1 MLAQQRQEQILADI
15 RSRGAVRVADLV
27 VGLDV
32 SDMTIRRDIAD
43 LARRGLVRRVHGGAV
58 DVHHATHE
66 PGFGA
71 KRKLATAEKAVIAR
85 EAITLVTPG
94 SAIALSAGTTTHLLA
109 SLLAADRTLRPLTV
123 VTNSLPAAEALHHPE
138 DRDLTVVLTG
148 GTRTPSDALVGPV
161 ATRAIAA
168 LRVDILF
175 LGVHGMD
182 ADAGLT
188 TPNLLE
194 AETDRALIAA
204 AGTTVVLADRSKWGA
219 VGLSR
224 IADLAEVDALIC
236 DDGLPEEAA
245 AALRDV
251 VGRPRTGDGVGGHQD
266 QPPDDVAQGR
276 GSLLG
281 QAVVADQGVDLGQV
295 GDPAEPDGAPLG
307 AVGQHNCGAGSRD
320 QRSVG
325 LRLEQVRGG
334 QPGLGVHAVHAEEE
348 DVHPQGGDGPGGDGA
363 DQGVRRRARHGR
375 RGRA

>member
-27 VGLDV
+27 VSLDV

-43 LARRGLVRRVHGGAV
+43 LARHGLVRRVHGGAV

-71 KRKLATAEKAVIAR
+71 KRELATAEKAAIAREAIAREAITR

-109 SLLAADRTLRPLTV
+109 RLLAADRTLRPLTV

-182 ADAGLT
+182 AEAGLT

-251 VGRPRTGDGVGGHQD
+251 VGRLVLVPTDTVARTWTA
-266 QPPDDVAQGR
+266 DDAR
-276 GSLLG
+276 PAADPTTPGSG
-281 QAVVADQGVDLGQV
+281 
-295 GDPAEPDGAPLG
+295 PTRE
-307 AVGQHNCGAGSRD
+307 AGT
-320 QRSVG
+320 
-325 LRLEQVRGG
+325 
-334 QPGLGVHAVHAEEE
+334 A
-348 DVHPQGGDGPGGDGA
+348 
-363 DQGVRRRARHGR
+363 
-375 RGRA
+375 

>member
-27 VGLDV
+27 VSLDV

-71 KRKLATAEKAVIAR
+71 KRELATAEKAAIAR
-85 EAITLVTPG
+85 EAVTLVTPG

-109 SLLAADRTLRPLTV
+109 RLLAADRTLRPLTV

-175 LGVHGMD
+175 LGVH
-182 ADAGLT
+182 
-188 TPNLLE
+188 
-194 AETDRALIAA
+194 
-204 AGTTVVLADRSKWGA
+204 
-219 VGLSR
+219 
-224 IADLAEVDALIC
+224 
-236 DDGLPEEAA
+236 
-245 AALRDV
+245 
-251 VGRPRTGDGVGGHQD
+251 
-266 QPPDDVAQGR
+266 
-276 GSLLG
+276 
-281 QAVVADQGVDLGQV
+281 
-295 GDPAEPDGAPLG
+295 
-307 AVGQHNCGAGSRD
+307 
-320 QRSVG
+320 
-325 LRLEQVRGG
+325 
-334 QPGLGVHAVHAEEE
+334 AVHAEEE
-348 DVHPQGGDGPGGDGA
+348 DVHPQRGDGPGGDGA
-363 DQGVRRRARHGR
+363 DQGVRRRARPAGEDDRQVAILRVVQRLGR
-375 RGRA
+375 GQGVGHDGQRAQGAVGGQQPRQQMCGGPCGERDGRPRCDQGDRLAGDRRLLGGGELALGPEARLVGRVMDVDRATVHPADQPMSGQVGDVAPDRHVRDVETDHEVRDPDGASATDVREDLLLPLLRQHAEQYSYTHLTLPTNREV

>member
-27 VGLDV
+27 VSLDV

-43 LARRGLVRRVHGGAV
+43 LVQRGLVRRVHGGAV

-71 KRKLATAEKAVIAR
+71 KRELATAEKAAIAR

-109 SLLAADRTLRPLTV
+109 RLLAADRALRPLTV

-182 ADAGLT
+182 AEAGLT

-224 IADLAEVDALIC
+224 IANLTEVDALIC

-251 VGRPRTGDGVGGHQD
+251 VGRLVLVSTDTATRAWTADDARPAADPTTPGTG
-266 QPPDDVAQGR
+266 PTR
-276 GSLLG
+276 
-281 QAVVADQGVDLGQV
+281 
-295 GDPAEPDGAPLG
+295 
-307 AVGQHNCGAGSRD
+307 
-320 QRSVG
+320 
-325 LRLEQVRGG
+325 
-334 QPGLGVHAVHAEEE
+334 EE
-348 DVHPQGGDGPGGDGA
+348 
-363 DQGVRRRARHGR
+363 
-375 RGRA
+375 GRA

>member
-1 MLAQQRQEQILADI
+1 MLAQQRQELILAEI

-58 DVHHATHE
+58 DLHHATHE
-66 PGFGA
+66 PGFRA
-71 KRKLATAEKAVIAR
+71 KRELATAEKAAIAR
-85 EAITLVTPG
+85 EAAGHVTPG

-109 SLLAADRTLRPLTV
+109 SLLAADRSLRPLTV
-123 VTNSLPAAEALHHPE
+123 VTNSLPAAEALHRPE

-161 ATRAIAA
+161 ATQALAG
-168 LRVDILF
+168 LRVDVTF

-194 AETDRALIAA
+194 AETDRALVAA
-204 AGTTVVLADRSKWGA
+204 AATTAAAADRSKWGA

-224 IADLAEVDALIC
+224 IVGLADVDVLIC
-236 DDGLPEEAA
+236 DDGLPDEAA

-251 VGRPRTGDGVGGHQD
+251 VG
-266 QPPDDVAQGR
+266 
-276 GSLLG
+276 SLVL
-281 QAVVADQGVDLGQV
+281 V
-295 GDPAEPDGAPLG
+295 PALP
-307 AVGQHNCGAGSRD
+307 ST
-320 QRSVG
+320 S
-325 LRLEQVRGG
+325 LEML
-334 QPGLGVHAVHAEEE
+334 P
-348 DVHPQGGDGPGGDGA
+348 
-363 DQGVRRRARHGR
+363 
-375 RGRA
+375 

>member
-71 KRKLATAEKAVIAR
+71 KRELATAEKAAIAR

-161 ATRAIAA
+161 A
-168 LRVDILF
+168 
-175 LGVHGMD
+175 
-182 ADAGLT
+182 
-188 TPNLLE
+188 
-194 AETDRALIAA
+194 DR
-204 AGTTVVLADRSKWGA
+204 
-219 VGLSR
+219 
-224 IADLAEVDALIC
+224 AEVDALIC

-251 VGRPRTGDGVGGHQD
+251 VGRLVLVPTDTVARTWTA
-266 QPPDDVAQGR
+266 DDVAQGS
-276 GSLLG
+276 G
-281 QAVVADQGVDLGQV
+281 
-295 GDPAEPDGAPLG
+295 
-307 AVGQHNCGAGSRD
+307 
-320 QRSVG
+320 
-325 LRLEQVRGG
+325 
-334 QPGLGVHAVHAEEE
+334 
-348 DVHPQGGDGPGGDGA
+348 
-363 DQGVRRRARHGR
+363 
-375 RGRA
+375 

>member
-71 KRKLATAEKAVIAR
+71 KRELATAEKAAIAR

-109 SLLAADRTLRPLTV
+109 SLLAA

-194 AETDRALIAA
+194 AETD
-204 AGTTVVLADRSKWGA
+204 
-219 VGLSR
+219 
-224 IADLAEVDALIC
+224 
-236 DDGLPEEAA
+236 
-245 AALRDV
+245 
-251 VGRPRTGDGVGGHQD
+251 
-266 QPPDDVAQGR
+266 
-276 GSLLG
+276 
-281 QAVVADQGVDLGQV
+281 
-295 GDPAEPDGAPLG
+295 
-307 AVGQHNCGAGSRD
+307 
-320 QRSVG
+320 
-325 LRLEQVRGG
+325 
-334 QPGLGVHAVHAEEE
+334 
-348 DVHPQGGDGPGGDGA
+348 
-363 DQGVRRRARHGR
+363 
-375 RGRA
+375 